1 MVQGNSMADLAQLMG
16 GMVAKKAVEPVYKK
30 LGLVVARLREAR
42 GMSQLE
48 LAQKMGKGS
57 STIAE
62 IETGATRILVSDV
75 EEIAA
80 ALGVEPRMLMQGIW
94 F

>member
-1 MVQGNSMADLAQLMG
+1 MEDLAALLSG
-16 GMVAKKAVEPVYKK
+16 GTRNRRIVPEPIYRD
-30 LGLVVARLREAR
+30 LGRAIARFREAR

-48 LAQKMGKGS
+48 LAQRLGKGA

-62 IETGATRILVSDV
+62 IETGKTRILVGDV
-75 EEIAA
+75 EAIAE
-80 ALGVEPRMLMQGIW
+80 ALGVEPRMLMQGVW